1 MSIFIIIL
9 IVLVCIALSFV
20 VLIQNPKGGGMS
32 GTFGGFGN
40 QVLGA
45 KKSSD
50 SVEKATWYLVLT
62 LGVIVLASFV
72 LASKSGGDATSG
84 TSTRKVTNSVPAP
97 APAPVPAAGGN
108 TPSPQPMPAPSNETP
123 PAPPAE

>member
-9 IVLVCIALSFV
+9 IVLVCVALSFV

-40 QVLGA
+40 QVMGA
-45 KKSSD
+45 KNSSD
-50 SVEKATWYLVLT
+50 SVEKATWYLVML

-72 LASKSGGDATSG
+72 IASKSRGDTT
-84 TSTRKVTNSVPAP
+84 TSTGRKISNSIQQPAP
-97 APAPVPAAGGN
+97 APTPVAPSANGPAPTPVPAP
-108 TPSPQPMPAPSNETP
+108 TPAPSGDA
-123 PAPPAE
+123 PAD